1 MLHLDASS
9 HLGLIG
15 TKSVASNSSQ
25 QSLVSDGSLLSGG
38 FSKSDRGTNP
48 RGSDRWEG
56 GLGAG
61 GGQAGVGGQV
71 QVAVGGQGGG
81 GDRQVVGAGGGRET
95 IQSAKQ
101 GGGDATLSQS
111 TKSSW
116 SISRTTSGPSTSSVD
131 PLRADLDS
139 VLSAVIRSTKFC
151 HLSPN
156 HCWSSS
162 LLSPSDFVLFSRRIQ
177 AEEERKKNGGVESGR
192 WIIKLLFWKIS

>member
-1 MLHLDASS
+1 MHLDASS

-71 QVAVGGQGGG
+71 QVAVGGQGAG

-151 HLSPN
+151 HLIPN
-156 HCWSSS
+156 HWSSS
-162 LLSPSDFVLFSRRIQ
+162 LPSPSDFFCFLGEFKLRRRGRRM
-177 AEEERKKNGGVESGR
+177 EE
-192 WIIKLLFWKIS
+192 